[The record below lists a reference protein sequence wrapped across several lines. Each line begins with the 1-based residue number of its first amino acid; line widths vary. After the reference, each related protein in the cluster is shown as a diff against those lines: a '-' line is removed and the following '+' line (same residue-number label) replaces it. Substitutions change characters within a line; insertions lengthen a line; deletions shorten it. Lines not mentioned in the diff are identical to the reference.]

1 MPDSQH
7 RFGNMAGE
15 VLNSG
20 LVFQLKF
27 STKLNFCAS
36 IAATSPSRKP
46 LPATAIDDSAYI
58 NDSELNKFDA

>member
-46 LPATAIDDSAYI
+46 LAASIDERTAK
-58 NDSELNKFDA
+58 NELHKI